1 MDIFQWSQVAML
13 AKWQQMLGD
22 MHDDVATKLTDQWLL
37 DLEPEFSIISPEGT
51 RKERGRNAEGTR
63 KERGGSARAG
73 EGETKIVVLLWCKRL
88 KCPEHR
94 HKKEPPF
101 TCFTKR
107 TAVFVFVPPAGF
119 EPTT

>member
-51 RKERGRNAEGTR
+51 RKERGRNAEGAP
-63 KERGGSARAG
+63 ERGRVKPKS
-73 EGETKIVVLLWCKRL
+73 WC
-88 KCPEHR
+88 C
-94 HKKEPPF
+94 
-101 TCFTKR
+101 CG
-107 TAVFVFVPPAGF
+107 ANA
-119 EPTT
+119 

>member
-1 MDIFQWSQVAML
+1 MDIFQWSQVAMF

-22 MHDDVATKLTDQWLL
+22 MHDDVATRLTDHWLL
-37 DLEPEFSIISPEGT
+37 DPEPEINIISP
-51 RKERGRNAEGTR
+51 EGTR

-73 EGETKIVVLLWCKRL
+73 EAETKIVVLLWCKRL

-101 TCFTKR
+101 TCFTK
-107 TAVFVFVPPAGF
+107 
-119 EPTT
+119 